1 MIFVVVNVRIKI
13 LRRKWR
19 ERESKNS
26 QWCIQKDHSELEDLK
41 TAYIVTKIKIPN
53 MELKYHGQSTM
64 DIQKNT
70 PRIVL
75 QFYLILFD
83 FNIHFIH
90 FFLHHHN
97 T

>member
-1 MIFVVVNVRIKI
+1 MNLTIGVRIKI

-19 ERESKNS
+19 ERKSKNS
-26 QWCIQKDHSELEDLK
+26 QWCIQKDHGELEDLK
-41 TAYIVTKIKIPN
+41 TAYIATKIEIPN

-70 PRIVL
+70 PIIFLR
-75 QFYLILFD
+75 FFLILFD
-83 FNIHFIH
+83 FNNHFIH
-90 FFLHHHN
+90 FFPHHQN